1 MTRARL
7 AGMSVAVGCVL
18 LALTGCG
25 GGPPPSPAGMNADV
39 QAQLRND
46 LRILATA
53 AAAHNVPA
61 AQAALAAL
69 NADTAAAHAA
79 GKLSASKLAQIRAP
93 AAAVAV
99 DLTTATPSPTRTT
112 TPTPTPTRTH
122 DKGGGDGGGHGG
134 GDGGGD

>member
-79 GKLSASKLAQIRAP
+79 GKAQREQARSDP
-93 AAAVAV
+93 GRSGRGSRGSDHRDAESYAHHHP
-99 DLTTATPSPTRTT
+99 D
-112 TPTPTPTRTH
+112 TH
-122 DKGGGDGGGHGG
+122 AHPHA
-134 GDGGGD
+134 

>member
-1 MTRARL
+1 
-7 AGMSVAVGCVL
+7 MSVAVGCVL
-18 LALTGCG
+18 FALTGCG
-25 GGPPPSPAGMNADV
+25 SGAPPSPAGMSADV

-61 AQAALAAL
+61 AQAALAAM

-79 GKLSASKLAQIRAP
+79 GKLSASKLAQIRAA

-99 DLTTATPSPTRTT
+99 DLTSATPSPTRTT
-112 TPTPTPTRTH
+112 PATPTPTPTRTH
-122 DKGGGDGGGHGG
+122 DKGGGDGGGKGGGNGG
-134 GDGGGD
+134 GD

>member
-1 MTRARL
+1 
-7 AGMSVAVGCVL
+7 
-18 LALTGCG
+18 
-25 GGPPPSPAGMNADV
+25 MNADV

-93 AAAVAV
+93 SGRGSRGSDHRDAESYAHHHP
-99 DLTTATPSPTRTT
+99 D
-112 TPTPTPTRTH
+112 TH
-122 DKGGGDGGGHGG
+122 AHPHA
-134 GDGGGD
+134 